1 MTTASAIRHPL
12 WAALRHRDGPATVPE
27 LARAIGAPDSTI
39 AWRLSRWTKAGL
51 LEAIKPANEA
61 GEARTTYLM
70 PKSSRIHTAPPS
82 LNAQLRPTIKRGG
95 RAAMWRAMRVLKSFD
110 LVQLVMTA
118 EVSHDSAKTY
128 VSALLRAGILRRD
141 VRGHSATGQR
151 SIYTLNGSFG
161 PKPATVGQRKINGRT
176 ITIVTDPNTASTREI
191 SALPPCAP
199 LF

>member
-12 WAALRHRDGPATVPE
+12 WAALRHRAEPASVPE
-27 LARAIGAPDSTI
+27 LAQAVGAPDSSI

-61 GEARTTYLM
+61 GEARTTYIM
-70 PKSSRIHTAPPS
+70 PDASRIHTAPPS
-82 LNAQLRPTIKRGG
+82 LNAQLRPSAKRGG
-95 RAAMWRAMRVLKSFD
+95 RAAMWRAMRVLKTFD

-128 VSALLRAGILRRD
+128 VSALLRAGILRREL
-141 VRGHSATGQR
+141 RGNATTGQR
-151 SIYTLNGSFG
+151 SIYSLVGQFG
-161 PKPATVGQRKINGRT
+161 PKPAVVGQRKCDGRT
-176 ITIVTDPNTASTREI
+176 ITTVTDPNTGATREI
-191 SALPPCAP
+191 SAMPPCAP